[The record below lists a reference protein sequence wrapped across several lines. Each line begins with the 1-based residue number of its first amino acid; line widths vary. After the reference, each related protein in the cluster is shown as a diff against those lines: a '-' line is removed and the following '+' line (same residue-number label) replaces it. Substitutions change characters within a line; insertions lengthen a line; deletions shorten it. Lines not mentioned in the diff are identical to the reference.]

1 MIVTRGL
8 TKRYGKTVAVDD
20 LSFTVS
26 PGVVTGFLGP
36 NGSGKSTTMRM
47 ILGLDVPDAGTA
59 FINGSAYGDLS
70 WPLRDVGALLD
81 AKAFHPGRTARNHLR
96 WLAQTNDIS
105 LARVDAVLDL
115 VGLTAVA
122 DKRAGKFSL
131 GMGQRLGI
139 ASALLGD
146 PGVLL
151 FDEPVNGLDPEG
163 IRWVRHLLRDL
174 AAEGRTVLVSSHLI
188 NEMALT
194 AERLVVIGRG
204 TLIAETSV
212 DDFVARHQSEAVR
225 IVTPTPQRF
234 VAALSRAGARPAV
247 EGDGAIVTSGL
258 SAADIGELAADQA
271 LTVHELTPLR
281 ASLEDVFMELTS
293 ASVEYRSHSNDPV
306 AAGAPADPLKGPA
319 MTTIPVTA
327 PRVAGGRHVRTLAR
341 RAAPDHPR
349 RMDQARL
356 APLDAVDPARHR
368 RRDLPGDLAGNPE
381 RPPPPGPGGTGGS
394 TRPTSP

>member
-8 TKRYGKTVAVDD
+8 TKRYGKKTVAVDD
-20 LSFTVS
+20 LSFTVT

-47 ILGLDVPDAGTA
+47 ILGLDVPDAGRA
-59 FINGSAYGDLS
+59 FVNGSAYADLS
-70 WPLRDVGALLD
+70 WPLRDVGSLLD
-81 AKAFHPGRTARNHLR
+81 AKAFHPGRSARMHLR
-96 WLAQTNDIS
+96 WLAESNDIS
-105 LARVDAVLDL
+105 LARVDTVLDL

-163 IRWVRHLLRDL
+163 IRWARHLLRDL

-234 VAALSRAGARPAV
+234 VAALSRVGARPMV
-247 EGDGAIVTSGL
+247 EADGAIVASGL
-258 SAADIGELAADQA
+258 SSVDIGELAADQV

-293 ASVEYRSHSNDPV
+293 GSVEYRARSNDPV
-306 AAGAPADPLKGPA
+306 AAGA
-319 MTTIPVTA
+319 
-327 PRVAGGRHVRTLAR
+327 
-341 RAAPDHPR
+341 
-349 RMDQARL
+349 
-356 APLDAVDPARHR
+356 
-368 RRDLPGDLAGNPE
+368 
-381 RPPPPGPGGTGGS
+381 
-394 TRPTSP
+394 RPTL